1 VIGRVKLDEIAA
13 IALGVE
19 CFQLRRILVGL
30 APELEHV
37 GAAPML
43 AEGGERGR
51 VALAAVPRNGAAQWL
66 VAGVEIDVHI
76 GRRLIE
82 KLVGTRLSSHV
93 GSHGAPPRDHGIL
106 A

>member
-1 VIGRVKLDEIAA
+1 MKLDEITA

-19 CFQLRRILVGL
+19 CFQLRWVLVGL

-43 AEGGERGR
+43 AEGGERGG
-51 VALAAVPRNGAAQWL
+51 VALAAVTRNGAAQWL
-66 VAGVEIDVHI
+66 VARVEIDVHI

-82 KLVGTRLSSHV
+82 
-93 GSHGAPPRDHGIL
+93 
-106 A
+106 